1 MEGIAVLLVIL
12 AIALVVSGPIA
23 LIISIVALNKTNAIS
38 NRLRFAKPEQRISAP
53 AGPEPKLPEK
63 KPTAPEPPPIPKPA
77 KPQPPVSPP
86 DIAAIRQAVGPKK
99 AELSLEQRIGTHW
112 ILIAGVVTVFV
123 AVAFFLKYA
132 YDNNLIGPF
141 GRVMIAAFTGLI
153 ALIIGEVTRRREYG
167 IIAKIVTALGF
178 AILYAA
184 IFSAY
189 YFYQL
194 IDSTPAFII
203 AILLTAT
210 TMLYAVSLNEILI
223 AFIAMLGG
231 FASPIILS
239 TGENLAMQLFTYTV
253 ILGVGAML
261 CGFYRKWRAIN
272 ALAFTGTFLLYIGW
286 FEKFYRPEMKSDV
299 PIPGQM
305 YIALSWLGVFFAV
318 YLILP
323 ILYEL
328 FRKVKAKKEDVI
340 LVLANAFVTFCY
352 LWTIL
357 FTHHRHALAFAA
369 LGLCAAHLLIMS
381 AVINRCKDDF
391 NLRLVLLVI
400 GLFFLTIAIP
410 LYLKMYAIALAWAAE
425 GVILALIGLKY
436 KSPWT
441 QLAAVIALLL
451 SLGQLLH
458 HQPIH
463 TAAFTLARNPAFG
476 TWLFVAAAVILC
488 HILYRRS
495 TGTGTEWHGLAAQF
509 YYAAG
514 ALILM
519 AACIMEWYAHCDY
532 NTLENFH
539 ETFFLRGLM
548 LISSVFVIVL
558 VIRPLAPKG
567 RLNKVL
573 ALFLGVFAAAFILV
587 AFPEAQENSAFII
600 FANTNFALAVVF
612 IASLLLGA
620 HLITAAGDETDNR
633 PFAITLGLLA
643 VFTLWILIT
652 EQIWLYWYCRN
663 SCDHPLENWQFLAHM
678 YISISWAIYAMV
690 LMIIGFWQN
699 SKTLRYIALGIFAIL
714 LAKVFI
720 IDTSTVENVYRIA
733 AFAATG
739 VTLVGVSYLYQ
750 YLRKKGFF
758 DAILIEKT
766 KTTE

>member
-1 MEGIAVLLVIL
+1 MEGIVVLLVIL
-12 AIALVVSGPIA
+12 GIALVVSGPIA

-38 NRLRFAKPEQRISAP
+38 NRLRF
-53 AGPEPKLPEK
+53 GEPGQHVPPEK
-63 KPTAPEPPPIPKPA
+63 KPAVPEPPPT
-77 KPQPPVSPP
+77 PQPEKEKPEPPASLPV
-86 DIAAIRQAVGPKK
+86 IAGICEEAGPKK
-99 AELSLEQRIGTHW
+99 AELSLEQRIGTRW

-132 YDNNLIGPF
+132 YDNDLIGPF
-141 GRVMIAAFTGLI
+141 GRVMISAVSGLI
-153 ALIIGEVTRRREYG
+153 ALAIGEVTRRREYG
-167 IIAKIVTALGF
+167 IIAKVVTALGF

-184 IFSAY
+184 VFSAY

-194 IDSTPAFII
+194 IDSTPAFIL
-203 AILLTAT
+203 AILLTAVA
-210 TMLYAVSLNEILI
+210 MLYAVSLNEVLI

-239 TGENLAMQLFTYTV
+239 TGENLPMQLFTYV
-253 ILGVGAML
+253 LILGVGAML
-261 CGFYRKWRAIN
+261 CGFYRKWQAIN
-272 ALAFTGTFLLYIGW
+272 MLAFTGTFLLYIGW

-328 FRKVKAKKEDVI
+328 FKKVKAKKEDVI
-340 LVLANAFVTFCY
+340 LILTNAFVTFYY
-352 LWTIL
+352 LWAIL

-369 LGLCAAHLLIMS
+369 LGLCAAHLLMMS
-381 AVINRCKDDF
+381 AVISRCKDDF
-391 NLRLVLLVI
+391 NLRLALLAI

-410 LYLKMYAIALAWAAE
+410 LYLKMYAIAIAWAAE
-425 GVILALIGLKY
+425 GVILVLIGLKY
-436 KSPWT
+436 KSPWI

-463 TAAFTLARNPAFG
+463 TAAFILVGNPAFG

-495 TGTGTEWHGLAAQF
+495 AADTEWHSLAAQF

-519 AACIMEWYAHCDY
+519 AACIMEWFAHCDY
-532 NTLENFH
+532 NTLEGFH

-548 LISSVFVIVL
+548 LISSVFVIIFVT
-558 VIRPLAPKG
+558 RPVAPKG
-567 RLNKVL
+567 LLNKVL
-573 ALFLGVFAAAFILV
+573 AIILGVIAAALILL
-587 AFPEAQENSAFII
+587 AFPEVQENNAFVI
-600 FANTNFALAVVF
+600 FANTNFAFAVVF
-612 IASLLLGA
+612 IASLLLA
-620 HLITAAGDETDNR
+620 AQLLTAAGDETYNR
-633 PFAITLGLLA
+633 PLAITLGLLA

-663 SCDHPLENWQFLAHM
+663 SSDHPLDNWQFLAHM
-678 YISISWAIYAMV
+678 YISISWALYAMA
-690 LMIIGFWQN
+690 LMIIGFWRN
-699 SKTLRYIALGIFAIL
+699 SKALRYIALGIFAIL

-739 VTLVGVSYLYQ
+739 ITLVGVSYLYQ

-758 DAILIEKT
+758 DTILIEKT

>member
-1 MEGIAVLLVIL
+1 MEGIVVLLVIL

-38 NRLRFAKPEQRISAP
+38 NRLRFAKPEQHISAP
-53 AGPEPKLPEK
+53 VGPEPKPPEQK
-63 KPTAPEPPPIPKPA
+63 APAPEPPATPKPV
-77 KPQPPVSPP
+77 KPQPPASLPV
-86 DIAAIRQAVGPKK
+86 IAAIRQAIGPKK
-99 AELSLEQRIGTHW
+99 AELSLEQRIGTQW
-112 ILIAGVVTVFV
+112 ILIAGVVTVFA

-132 YDNNLIGPF
+132 YDNDLIGPF

-167 IIAKIVTALGF
+167 DIAKVVTALGF
-178 AILYAA
+178 AILYVAV
-184 IFSAY
+184 FSAY
-189 YFYQL
+189 YFYHL
-194 IDSTPAFII
+194 IDSTPAFVL

-210 TMLYAVSLNEILI
+210 AMLYAVSLNEILI

-239 TGENLAMQLFTYTV
+239 TGENLPMQLFTYTV

-272 ALAFTGTFLLYIGW
+272 ALAFAGTFALYIGW
-286 FEKFYRPEMKSDV
+286 FEKFYRPEMKSGA

-305 YIALSWLGVFFAV
+305 YIALSWLVVFFAV

-328 FRKVKAKKEDVI
+328 FKKVKAKKEDVI

-369 LGLCAAHLLIMS
+369 LGLCAAHLLMMS

-391 NLRLVLLVI
+391 NLRLSLLAI

-410 LYLKMYAIALAWAAE
+410 LYLKMYAIAIAWAAE

-451 SLGQLLH
+451 SLGQLLL

-463 TAAFTLARNPAFG
+463 TAAFTLGGNTAFG

-495 TGTGTEWHGLAAQF
+495 AEAGTIWHGLVAEC

-519 AACIMEWYAHCDY
+519 AACIMEWYAYCDY
-532 NTLENFH
+532 NTLNNFH
-539 ETFFLRGLM
+539 ETFFLRGMM
-548 LISSVFVIVL
+548 LISAVFVIVL
-558 VIRPLAPKG
+558 VIRPVAPKG
-567 RLNKVL
+567 ELNKVL
-573 ALFLGVFAAAFILV
+573 AIILGVIAAALILL
-587 AFPEAQENSAFII
+587 AFPEVQDNNAFVI

-612 IASLLLGA
+612 IASLLFAAQL
-620 HLITAAGDETDNR
+620 LTAAGDKTYNR
-633 PFAITLGLLA
+633 PFAIILGLLA

-663 SCDHPLENWQFLAHM
+663 RYDRPLDNWRFLAHM
-678 YISISWAIYAMV
+678 YISISWALYAMA
-690 LMIIGFWQN
+690 LMIIGFWQD
-699 SKTLRYIALGIFAIL
+699 SKTLRYISFGIFAIL

-720 IDTSTVENVYRIA
+720 IDTSAVENVYRIA

-739 VTLVGVSYLYQ
+739 ITLVGVSYLYQ